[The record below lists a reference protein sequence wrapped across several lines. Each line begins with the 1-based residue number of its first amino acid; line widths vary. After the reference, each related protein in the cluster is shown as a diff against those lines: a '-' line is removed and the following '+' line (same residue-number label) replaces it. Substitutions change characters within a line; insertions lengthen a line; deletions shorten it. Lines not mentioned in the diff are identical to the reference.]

1 MQAKIVQSFPAFN
14 CFIKRR
20 TTDGHRAF
28 FSDSSKDRRLQSVGP
43 SSISS
48 CERCSADGIS
58 ASLFHRRNVA
68 FSLTS
73 EINRV
78 SVVAPGII
86 RCCISHP
93 VARSKSRP
101 GRSLLIQL
109 RVYKKTGKAKCPGPG
124 KFTILIVLTY
134 QRCMLTAGI
143 FPLTVFC
150 KNGDITNPELSG
162 GKMPDAGRNMI
173 HVSKKSAQ
181 KTHTPDLQG
190 NTKSIVITPA
200 FPDKFLSASSR

>member
-1 MQAKIVQSFPAFN
+1 M
-14 CFIKRR
+14 
-20 TTDGHRAF
+20 
-28 FSDSSKDRRLQSVGP
+28 
-43 SSISS
+43 
-48 CERCSADGIS
+48 
-58 ASLFHRRNVA
+58 
-68 FSLTS
+68 S
-73 EINRV
+73 E
-78 SVVAPGII
+78 
-86 RCCISHP
+86 
-93 VARSKSRP
+93 
-101 GRSLLIQL
+101 GR
-109 RVYKKTGKAKCPGPG
+109 G

-200 FPDKFLSASSR
+200 FPDKFFIRFIKMKITRQLKFIGFASEPAITLNLLSGQKNQRAYRPPLPDGFF

>member
-1 MQAKIVQSFPAFN
+1 MVTGP
-14 CFIKRR
+14 
-20 TTDGHRAF
+20 F

-78 SVVAPGII
+78 SVVAPGRII

-109 RVYKKTGKAKCPGPG
+109 RVYKRRVRRNVQGG

-162 GKMPDAGRNMI
+162 GKMPDAGRNMT
-173 HVSKKSAQ
+173 SDLRAPAP
-181 KTHTPDLQG
+181 TPSHLRATVAIKG
-190 NTKSIVITPA
+190 SFRGA
-200 FPDKFLSASSR
+200 EF